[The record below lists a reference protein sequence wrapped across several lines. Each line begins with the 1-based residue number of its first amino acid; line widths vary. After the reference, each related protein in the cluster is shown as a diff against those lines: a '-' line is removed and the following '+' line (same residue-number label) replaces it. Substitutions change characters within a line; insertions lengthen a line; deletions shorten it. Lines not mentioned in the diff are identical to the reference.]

1 MSEIIKPKEITN
13 KVNVHTFYCDECN
26 KKLIESE
33 EDIYDGYYNNPFEE
47 ISVHIFDEW
56 YGVKLCLC
64 EECKKLYINEL
75 IRELKKLGFKKE
87 RD

>member
-33 EDIYDGYYNNPFEE
+33 EDIYDGYYSEPYEE
-47 ISVHIFDEW
+47 IELNILDEW
-56 YGVKLCLC
+56 YSVTLCLC
-64 EECKKLYINEL
+64 DECMKKYQVKL
-75 IRELKKLGFKKE
+75 IKCLETFGFKKE
-87 RD
+87 EI

>member
-1 MSEIIKPKEITN
+1 MSEIVTKKEVKETIYI
-13 KVNVHTFYCDECN
+13 HTFFCDKCN
-26 KKLIESE
+26 KKIM
-33 EDIYDGYYNNPFEE
+33 EDTEYISDSYYNDPYEE
-47 ISVHIFDEW
+47 ISLYIFDEW

-75 IRELKKLGFKKE
+75 IKELKKLGIKKE

>member
-1 MSEIIKPKEITN
+1 MSEIINPKEITN

-47 ISVHIFDEW
+47 ISVHIFDDW
-56 YGVKLCLC
+56 YKVTLCLC
-64 EECKKLYINEL
+64 DECMKKYQVKL
-75 IRELKKLGFKKE
+75 IKCLETFGFKKE
-87 RD
+87 KI